1 MKTNIILAALTIAS
15 MPVAALAQNSTAMG
29 NEVQAIYAA
38 QAQDLAD
45 ERVTETQG
53 AYLGEIGTIDPAKDP
68 WRVVTQEYMLENT
81 GNPNYRPDS
90 FSIAVQVDYDGD
102 GTMDTARMYT
112 NSKQSA
118 IVVKYGGSGRN
129 EVVYKQDG
137 LFSEGQ
143 QIFAAGNRIALM
155 TPDEGYVLMLRQQ
168 GKPVISLAGL

>member
-1 MKTNIILAALTIAS
+1 MKKIIIIAA
-15 MPVAALAQNSTAMG
+15 AAFGIIPAMAVAQNSTAMG

-38 QAQDLAD
+38 QAKDLAD
-45 ERVTETQG
+45 EALSDAQG

-68 WRVVTQEYMLENT
+68 WRVVTQEYMLKNT
-81 GNPNYRPDS
+81 ENPNYRPDR

-118 IVVKYGGSGRN
+118 VVVKYGDSGRN
-129 EVVYKQDG
+129 EVIYKQDG
-137 LFSEGQ
+137 LFGEGQ

-155 TPDEGYVLMLRQQ
+155 TPDEGYVLMARQQ